1 MIMPSAC
8 AAVCSSR
15 REWFLLYYQ
24 GMAFQR
30 SILACM
36 LLGWCGFTAR
46 GDDKQ
51 EWLQDELYRACY
63 DGVLDKVKKLLSE
76 GASAKLMSEGYQELP
91 LNRAISMGHEDL
103 VKLLVAHGA
112 PLSDP
117 EASALAVAARGVSF
131 PYSEMKTKRMIDLLL
146 SLGADV
152 HVYDEEAVTEAAGTG
167 LAIVQQL
174 EKAGGKP
181 NRRALV
187 RAVRGC
193 HLDIV
198 EHLIQEG
205 IDPTSTDDE
214 GRTLLHEAADA
225 ASAYSQCE
233 PEERIAL
240 WNRLLALGIPVDALD
255 RRGRSPLFE
264 AGTEEMMEWLVEK
277 KANVNLKDREGMTV
291 LMEVAGDGWDTGELM
306 RWLLK
311 AGADLTAKDQKGRS
325 ALDFAA
331 EAEAWGE
338 VSLLLDEG
346 AVAEHA
352 VQILTAM
359 AHATLDH
366 ATPHEHVAG
375 ITAHL
380 LPKVA
385 EPNALRVDGLSLL
398 SWAVLINSPAVAKL
412 LLKTGVETNAVD
424 AEGRT
429 PLMLAALAGNTAMRG
444 ILLKAGADSSLK
456 NKQGLTADRLTP
468 FPSMANDI
476 LASGLTDGSSVLVPP
491 AQKDDIFGA
500 IAADQID
507 EVKRLV
513 GTNAAVLVQRRGG
526 MQPLHL
532 AIALGLLP
540 MVEWLVKNGAA
551 LTAKT
556 SDQQSCLTIALQA
569 NQPEVARWLMKE
581 QDVSDHAVMM
591 EDLNRGWAE
600 LPKWSEKEGNVLALR
615 LALEAGWKPDGDE
628 KARDAVELAIRSD
641 DSALAQQ
648 LLSLGAL
655 LTPREKDNADPFM
668 QGPSHENLIRLA
680 TEQRDTAMLKFLLEK
695 ISTQRAAWRED
706 ITEAL
711 HFAASSGNLPAVKLL
726 VEQGGADVN
735 EGTRKYHGIGSEI
748 RSQGNTVLFTPIC
761 LAVEQSHREI
771 VDYLLQKGAKTAGND
786 HAGRQVLASAV
797 ATGKIELVRLM
808 LDHGAAL
815 EAKNDDGGTALH
827 EAAGRGLSDIAELL
841 LSKGAS
847 REAKDSSDRTPA
859 QLAES
864 LGQTFP

>member
-1 MIMPSAC
+1 MSL
-8 AAVCSSR
+8 SR
-15 REWFLLYYQ
+15 FFQALL
-24 GMAFQR
+24 
-30 SILACM
+30 
-36 LLGWCGFTAR
+36 LLGLCFLEAR
-46 GDDKQ
+46 GDDRQ
-51 EWLQDELYRACY
+51 QWLQDELCRACY
-63 DGVLDKVKKLLSE
+63 DGSLEVVKKLLSE
-76 GASAKLMSEGYQELP
+76 GASAKLVSEGYHELP

-103 VKLLVAHGA
+103 VKLLVEHGA
-112 PLSDP
+112 ALNDP
-117 EASALAVAARGVSF
+117 EGSALAVAAKGVPV
-131 PYSEMKTKRMIDLLL
+131 PYSEIKTKRMIDLLL

-152 HVYDEEAVTEAAGTG
+152 HVYDEEAMVEAAGTG
-167 LAIVQQL
+167 LAIVQQV

-181 NRRALV
+181 NGRALF
-187 RAVRGC
+187 RAVRSC

-214 GRTLLHEAADA
+214 GRTLLHEAA
-225 ASAYSQCE
+225 SAYSQGE
-233 PEERIAL
+233 PKERLAL

-291 LMEVAGDGWDTGELM
+291 LMEVAGDGWDTVELM

-331 EAEAWGE
+331 ESEAWAE
-338 VSLLLDEG
+338 VSLQLDEG

-366 ATPHEHVAG
+366 ATPQEHVAS
-375 ITAHL
+375 ITGHL
-380 LPKVA
+380 LPQIG
-385 EPNALRVDGLSLL
+385 EPNVLRVDGLPLL
-398 SWAVLINSPAVAKL
+398 SWAVLINNVAVAKL
-412 LLKTGVETNAVD
+412 VLKAGVAVNAVD

-429 PLMLAALAGNTAMRG
+429 PLMLAALAGNTAMKEL
-444 ILLKAGADSSLK
+444 LLKAGADSSLK

-468 FPSMANDI
+468 FPSMTNDSRS
-476 LASGLTDGSSVLVPP
+476 SGLSDGSSVPVPP

-500 IAADQID
+500 IAADQND

-513 GTNAAVLVQRRGG
+513 AANPAVLVQMHGG
-526 MQPLHL
+526 LQPLHL
-532 AIALGLLP
+532 AIALGRLT

-551 LTAKT
+551 LAAKT

-569 NQPEVARWLMKE
+569 NQPEVARWLMKHLG
-581 QDVSDHAVMM
+581 VSDHAVMM
-591 EDLNRGWAE
+591 EDLHRGWAE

-628 KARDAVELAIRSD
+628 KARDAVELAIRRD
-641 DSALAQQ
+641 DLALTKR
-648 LLSLGAL
+648 LLSLGAPL
-655 LTPREKDNADPFM
+655 RPQEKDNADPFM
-668 QGPSHENLIRLA
+668 EGPSHEKLVRLA
-680 TEQRDTAMLKFLLEK
+680 TEQRDTSMLKFLLEK
-695 ISTQRAAWRED
+695 ISAQRVAWRDD

-735 EGTRKYHGIGSEI
+735 EGTQRYHGVGWVS
-748 RSQGNTVLFTPIC
+748 RSQDNTVLFTPIC
-761 LAVEQSHREI
+761 LAVERSHREI
-771 VDYLLQKGAKTAGND
+771 VDYLLQKGAKAAGND
-786 HAGRQVLASAV
+786 HAGRQVLTSAV
-797 ATGKIELVRLM
+797 VTGKIELVRLM

-815 EAKNDDGGTALH
+815 DAKNDDGGTALH
-827 EAAGRGLSDIAELL
+827 EAARRGLTDITALL
-841 LSKGAS
+841 LGKGAS
-847 REAKDSSDRTPA
+847 REAKDSNDRTPA
-859 QLAES
+859 EVAES
-864 LGQTFP
+864 AGQTFP